1 MISSIF
7 LYILI
12 PVGLII
18 AADALIRKRSEQDA
32 VDRRSFLLLAWTGV
46 GLVSTIML
54 LYWLLPPMG
63 YGIPTLLAPVLAG
76 VIAILL
82 LHLQDWKKLNHR
94 QRALLLSIVGFLAVL
109 ILGQFVIGKTKG
121 DGGILEILLLGLYVL
136 VASALLAAVWSAGK
150 HRAVI
155 VGIIALLYMLVFNLV
170 EGGSL
175 PFFDETP
182 KRWLSIVT
190 AAVYL
195 ILPSLVVATIM
206 RLASSAFNQ
215 SDGQDETAAFSWWV
229 VTVRLF
235 FTVVLLGLFFYT
247 IVWLSIWDGTDDG
260 VRAILMLM
268 WSTLA
273 AIAGSLLI
281 FMTSVGWR
289 RWVGVVIAIL
299 TIGLVRSAITFPG
312 DQYHPYDVTEARA
325 TQIKGAIERYYA
337 RTSTYP
343 SKLSDLV
350 PSDQWRILRPMIM
363 PDQEWCYQGGS
374 DFYRLGAIYREHWSS
389 PYLTIKTYSTAGNVP
404 EGNWACIEKLAAL
417 LSRTNSEAGQP
428 PDSAPIPT
436 SQVGVGRTVIEP
448 ILRATSLT
456 VGDWSPDGRYL
467 VFGQSRLT
475 GEVEGPLEID
485 VQFIDAKTGE
495 ICPSLENK
503 WRVGERSDG
512 LTGQHVWL
520 PDGRFLYVSNLGGL
534 AILTPCVDGMEY
546 VIDRYPVHFT
556 QVASFDA
563 DTEHAVLK
571 SLKSYW
577 LLDTATLEVQEITDV
592 LSPLSEN
599 QRDWISWSPDGTRFA
614 ISQMNGQDASAG
626 AAIFIIDET
635 SGRVERRVPLAGNSE
650 TVDGPIV
657 DWLSRDELL
666 VQYANSL
673 LILDLRSD
681 PVKTTDLIRDTF
693 QLDFSYPMDVSSM
706 DFIRDTGS
714 DGYAVVVRANHPNNK
729 DAYLYESRTGQVKVF
744 QHDVSTLLFFP
755 DGQWLQALKWEDTPS
770 YKDEYESVWMD
781 HPDDSYRL
789 VVEGHVPREYP
800 QMFPKYL
807 PASSQLVFVS
817 SQGISL
823 VSLPD
828 GQTVRFW
835 ELAGSNGSPSWVLPS
850 PQGDAL
856 VVLVAGVG
864 LYYFPVK

>member
-1 MISSIF
+1 MFSSIF
-7 LYILI
+7 LYIVI

-32 VDRRSFLLLAWTGV
+32 VDRRFFLLLAWTGV

-63 YGIPTLLAPVLAG
+63 YGIPILLAPVLAG
-76 VIAILL
+76 VIAIFL
-82 LHLQDWKKLNHR
+82 LHLQDWKKLHHR
-94 QRALLLSIVGFLAVL
+94 ERALLLSIVGFLAVL
-109 ILGQFVIGKTKG
+109 ILWQFVIGKTKG
-121 DGGILEILLLGLYVL
+121 DGGILETLWLGLYVL
-136 VASALLAAVWSAGK
+136 VASVLLAAVWSAGK
-150 HRAVI
+150 HHAVL

-195 ILPSLVVATIM
+195 ILPGLVIATIM

-215 SDGQDETAAFSWWV
+215 SDGQDETAAFSWRV
-229 VTVRLF
+229 GTVRLL
-235 FTVVLLGLFFYT
+235 FTVPLLGLFFYT

-273 AIAGSLLI
+273 AIASSLLI

-289 RWVGVVIAIL
+289 RWTGVVFAIL
-299 TIGLVRSAITFPG
+299 VIGLVRSAIVFPG
-312 DQYHPYDVTEARA
+312 DKYRPYDVTEARA

-337 RTSTYP
+337 RTSAYP
-343 SKLSDLV
+343 SQLSDLV

-363 PDQEWCYQGGS
+363 PDQEWCFQGGS

-389 PYLTIKTYSTAGNVP
+389 PYLSIKIYATAGNVP
-404 EGNWACIEKLAAL
+404 EGSWACDEKLATL
-417 LSRTNSEAGQP
+417 LSRTNSEAGHP
-428 PDSAPIPT
+428 PESAPIPT
-436 SQVGVGRTVIEP
+436 SQVSVGRTVIEP
-448 ILRATSLT
+448 ILRATSIT

-467 VFGQSRLT
+467 VFGQTRLT

-485 VQFIDAKTGE
+485 VQFLDTNTRE
-495 ICPSLENK
+495 ICSSLENK
-503 WRVGERSDG
+503 WRAGERSDG

-520 PDGRFLYVSNLGGL
+520 PDGRFLYVSNLGEL
-534 AILTPCVDGMEY
+534 AILTPCADGVEN
-546 VIDRYPVHFT
+546 VTNRYPVQFT

-563 DTEHAVLK
+563 NTGYAVLK
-571 SLKSYW
+571 NQESYW
-577 LLDTATLEVQEITDV
+577 LLNGATLGLQEITDISRS
-592 LSPLSEN
+592 LSDD
-599 QRDWISWSPDGTRFA
+599 QRDWISWSPDGSHFA
-614 ISQMNGQDASAG
+614 ISKMIGQDASAG

-635 SGRVERRVPLAGNSE
+635 SGEVERRVPLTGNSE
-650 TVDGPIV
+650 TVDGPAV

-666 VQYANSL
+666 VQYADSL
-673 LILDLRSD
+673 LSLDLRSD
-681 PVKTTDLIRDTF
+681 PVKITDLIRDTF
-693 QLDFSYPMDVSSM
+693 QLDLSYPMDVSSM
-706 DFIRDTGS
+706 DFIWQS
-714 DGYAVVVRANHPNNK
+714 DSDEYAVVVRANHPHNQ

-744 QHDVSTLLFFP
+744 QYDVSTLLFFP
-755 DGQWLQALKWEDTPS
+755 DGQWLQALKWEEVPS
-770 YKDEYESVWMD
+770 SKDEYEMVWMD
-781 HPDDSYRL
+781 HPDDTYRL
-789 VVEGHVPREYP
+789 VVEGHIPREHP

-807 PASSQLVFVS
+807 PASSQLVFGS

-828 GQTVRFW
+828 GKTVQFW
-835 ELAGSNGSPSWVLPS
+835 ELAGSNGSPSRLLPS

-856 VVLVAGVG
+856 VVLVSGVG
-864 LYYFPVK
+864 LYYFQLE